1 MSEKKPPVKRKK
13 AAAPK
18 KAAPKKKA
26 APVMGEAEQLA
37 RACAAAAAD
46 KKAEDIQIIDLRGI
60 SDFTDFFIVCSGTS
74 DPQLKAI
81 SSAVRTK
88 VREDFNRGALSEDG
102 AATSRWVVI
111 DFAQVIVHVFHH
123 EARSFYMLEDLW
135 GDAPRIP
142 FEDAGE

>member
-1 MSEKKPPVKRKK
+1 MSKARPVMSESEK
-13 AAAPK
+13 
-18 KAAPKKKA
+18 
-26 APVMGEAEQLA
+26 LA
-37 RACAAAAAD
+37 RACAEAASD
-46 KKAEDIQIIDLRGI
+46 KKAEDIQIIDLRGL

-81 SSAVRTK
+81 ASGIRNRVRDEFGT
-88 VREDFNRGALSEDG
+88 GALAEDG
-102 AATSRWVVI
+102 APTSRWVVI

-142 FEDAGE
+142 FEEK